1 MPNTF
6 PEEVV
11 KFVAVL
17 PKTRSVKDP
26 VLVDEVGVLPKLQLA
41 DVLRLALLPV
51 KMLGGV
57 IPMLM
62 VRFCEKLIPAGFS
75 APKVTVVSPT
85 VVGVP
90 LINPVAVFK
99 LRPVGRLSAV

>member
-1 MPNTF
+1 MPNTL

-11 KFVAVL
+11 KLVAVL

-41 DVLRLALLPV
+41 GVLRLALLPV

-57 IPMLM
+57 IPMLRI
-62 VRFCEKLIPAGFS
+62 RFCDELGPAGFS
-75 APKVTVVSPT
+75 AVKITIVSPS
-85 VVGVP
+85 VVGIP
-90 LINPVAVFK
+90 LINPVTVFK
-99 LRPVGRLSAV
+99 FRPAGRLAAA